1 MLNKIVYFLLACD
14 EKKAFKFLQKNR
26 FLVSEEKAL
35 PDGFIKKSKLA
46 FERNKKSLV
55 KEGLEDESLVDEKDK
70 LPWKNFCKKSSYEE
84 VLPLVMCGILGYSLE
99 KGAWLLKIH
108 PETLSYRFKQGLLIL
123 GEELKQEGL
132 RDFDFL
138 LAGKNRD
145 FYKSLMGERPDRPF
159 KKSNKDTSLKAF
171 SSLELTMKDDLN
183 RPLKEKALMYCDLLS
198 QADLPK
204 ILKEISFN
212 QKNQKTRRVL
222 FYAIGCLFFVIVGW
236 VVSFLWSLPSQVIL
250 YQSP

>member
-14 EKKAFKFLQKNR
+14 EKKAFKFLQKSR

-35 PDGFIKKSKLA
+35 PDGFIKNSQLV

-55 KEGLEDESLVDEKDK
+55 KEGLRDEGLEDESLVKKSEIQERDK

-84 VLPLVMCGILGYSLE
+84 VLPLVVCGILGYSLE
-99 KGAWLLKIH
+99 KGAWFLKIH

-132 RDFDFL
+132 RDFDSFL
-138 LAGKNRD
+138 
-145 FYKSLMGERPDRPF
+145 
-159 KKSNKDTSLKAF
+159 
-171 SSLELTMKDDLN
+171 LN
-183 RPLKEKALMYCDLLS
+183 RPLKEKALVYCDLLS

-204 ILKEISFN
+204 NLKEISFN
-212 QKNQKTRRVL
+212 QKNQKTRRFL

-236 VVSFLWSLPSQVIL
+236 VVSFLWSPPSQFIL